1 MPKACSQTHDS
12 KRLLYLQVFVVAMNT
27 IAYFC
32 GSGFHK
38 HSGQFT
44 APPLTHRNVGE
55 ISPYIHLISHLHVFQ
70 PWEINTKLSVIEGG
84 EQGGEMDWELGV
96 EMFHGGHSS
105 ARSLLLK
112 AL

>member
-1 MPKACSQTHDS
+1 MALVSISTWPLNIC
-12 KRLLYLQVFVVAMNT
+12 L
-27 IAYFC
+27 
-32 GSGFHK
+32 
-38 HSGQFT
+38 SGQFT

-84 EQGGEMDWELGV
+84 EQGGEMDWEFGV
-96 EMFHGGHSS
+96 EMFHGGYSS